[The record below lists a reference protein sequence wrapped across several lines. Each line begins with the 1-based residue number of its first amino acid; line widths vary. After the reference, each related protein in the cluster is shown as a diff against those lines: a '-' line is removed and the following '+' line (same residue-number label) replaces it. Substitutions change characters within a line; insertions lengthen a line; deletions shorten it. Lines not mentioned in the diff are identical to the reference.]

1 MGIDHVELCRRVIE
15 EFRRVLDLPHP
26 TDGTY
31 LSRFLYLT
39 AVLQSQNSG
48 TKGAGL
54 TGGVQQENLWF
65 EMLADGSSRFR
76 RKPPP
81 GVSPTKDHDYY
92 FDSYSLSHKTIGHT
106 GSGVLALSWS
116 KNPPGG
122 VQRTEFES
130 SMVIV
135 CTREP
140 STRGR
145 WSTIG
150 NGIYVIPLPILKGRV
165 VFQSNNKSDSII
177 GADDVIA
184 CMTAAAVHGLC
195 VPFTFDP
202 SVGRNR
208 VVSLWHAGRDAIREI
223 RS

>member
-1 MGIDHVELCRRVIE
+1 MGTEHLETCRRVID
-15 EFRRVLDLPHP
+15 EFRRVLDLYHP
-26 TDGTY
+26 TDGTF
-31 LSRFLYLT
+31 LSRLLYLT

-65 EMLADGSSRFR
+65 EMLADGSTLFR

-92 FDSYSLSHKTIGHT
+92 FNTYPLSHKTIGRA
-106 GSGVLALSWS
+106 GSGDLALAWS

-122 VQRTEFES
+122 LQRTEFES
-130 SMVIV
+130 SMVVV
-135 CTREP
+135 CTRKP
-140 STRGR
+140 SLRGR

-150 NGIYVIPLPILKGRV
+150 NGIYVIPLPILKDRV
-165 VFQSNNKSDSII
+165 VFRSNNKSDSII
-177 GADDVIA
+177 CADDVIA
-184 CMTAAAVHGLC
+184 CMTAATAHGLRI
-195 VPFTFDP
+195 PFKFEP

-223 RS
+223 SP